1 MKVFLLNTVERRLVN
16 KTKQAES
23 KVLKILIGLT
33 GCRYLF
39 SLGGIW
45 MSTVENMKNF
55 SSKGKKR
62 MVQLLEVYNVYV

>member
-1 MKVFLLNTVERRLVN
+1 
-16 KTKQAES
+16 
-23 KVLKILIGLT
+23 
-33 GCRYLF
+33 
-39 SLGGIW
+39 